1 MASETEA
8 NFQESHI
15 EVDGFQIRALAA
27 GQGDNVVILD
37 TMSWGL
43 TRLHHGL
50 ARTNRVVVLELPGF
64 GASAANDRSSSI
76 KDLAGT
82 MAQAAGKAAP
92 GKFTLIGTSFA
103 ANVALWQA
111 LQDPDGVDAL
121 ILISPTVIRP
131 TDVRLPANAGDTG
144 ELARLLLAHPENQ
157 EALGSLDA
165 TAMAKEQD
173 MAQRL
178 QGPGLSEEN
187 EGRLGDV
194 KCATLVAFGLND
206 RLVATQAGSIYRE
219 KIPNC
224 HVSIVYD
231 TGHAIVAERPE
242 ALIDAVSD
250 YVERRETFI
259 VGKGE
264 GVINP

>member
-15 EVDGFQIRALAA
+15 EVGGFQIRVLEA
-27 GQGDNVVILD
+27 GQGETVVILD

-43 TRLHHGL
+43 TGLHHGL
-50 ARTNRVVVLELPGF
+50 TRTNRVIVLELPGF
-64 GASAANDRSSSI
+64 GASPANGKSSSI

-82 MAQAAGKAAP
+82 MAQAAGKAA
-92 GKFTLIGTSFA
+92 GDRFTLIGTSFA
-103 ANVALWQA
+103 ANVALWQSI
-111 LQDPDGVDAL
+111 QDPDPLEAL

-131 TDVRLPANAGDTG
+131 TDVNLPNEAGG
-144 ELARLLLAHPENQ
+144 LGQLLMAHPENQ
-157 EALGSLDA
+157 EALSALDA
-165 TAMAKEQD
+165 GAMAKEQG

-178 QGPGLSEEN
+178 QREGLGPET

-194 KCATLVAFGLND
+194 KCATLVIFGLND
-206 RLVATQAGSIYRE
+206 RLAAREAAAVYKE
-219 KIPNC
+219 KIPKC

-231 TGHAIVAERPE
+231 AGHAIAAERPE
-242 ALIDAVSD
+242 ALVDVVSD
-250 YVERRETFI
+250 YAERQETFI

>member
-1 MASETEA
+1 METEA

-15 EVDGFQIRALAA
+15 EADGFQIRAFEA
-27 GQGDNVVILD
+27 GQGNTVVILD

-50 ARTNRVVVLELPGF
+50 AGTNRVVVLELPGF
-64 GASAANDRSSSI
+64 GASPANGKSNSI
-76 KDLAGT
+76 KELAAT
-82 MAQAAGKAAP
+82 MAQASAKAAQD
-92 GKFTLIGTSFA
+92 GFTLIGTSFA

-111 LQDPDGVDAL
+111 LQDPDAVEAL

-131 TDVRLPANAGDTG
+131 TDVSVSGEAG
-144 ELARLLLAHPENQ
+144 ELGPFLLAHPENP
-157 EALGSLDA
+157 EALGSLDPG
-165 TAMAKEQD
+165 AMAKEQG

-178 QGPGLSEEN
+178 QGTGLGPETED
-187 EGRLGDV
+187 RLGDI

-206 RLVATQAGSIYRE
+206 RLVATQAAGIYRE
-219 KIPNC
+219 KISNC

-231 TGHAIVAERPE
+231 AGHAIVAERPE
-242 ALIDAVSD
+242 ALIDAVAD

-259 VGKGE
+259 VGKGG